1 MDIKDTCFIICILFA
16 VIACKQEGRL
26 RDVKIDSNNTFPNS
40 LVIDTASIQIGSYS
54 PHIYLSNHPEEEKPS
69 DSLQKILQRD
79 VTQEQLD
86 KICKKE
92 HIVYFWSSWCKDCKE
107 TQPGIFELQHSFK
120 QMQWITVSLDT
131 DAQAARAY
139 AKSNALRGIHIIDG
153 KVWEG
158 ETCKLFGIP
167 QCGIPYI
174 YYIGEDG
181 KVKWKGHEPQKLK
194 QFLENAK
201 ETACKPTL

>member
-40 LVIDTASIQIGSYS
+40 LVIDTTSIQIGSYS

-69 DSLQKILQRD
+69 DSLQKILQSD

-120 QMQWITVSLDT
+120 QIQ
-131 DAQAARAY
+131 
-139 AKSNALRGIHIIDG
+139 
-153 KVWEG
+153 
-158 ETCKLFGIP
+158 
-167 QCGIPYI
+167 
-174 YYIGEDG
+174 
-181 KVKWKGHEPQKLK
+181 
-194 QFLENAK
+194 
-201 ETACKPTL
+201 